1 MRRFKVEF
9 VLAVNSPDPEDW
21 VTESIVD
28 QLDLEDGETIEYLNV
43 TRVEDR

>member
-9 VLAVNSPDPEDW
+9 VLAVNSADPEDW

-28 QLDLEDGETIEYLNV
+28 QLDLEDGETIEYLQ
-43 TRVEDR
+43 VECLES

>member
-28 QLDLEDGETIEYLNV
+28 QLDLDEGETIEYLK
-43 TRVEDR
+43 VECIES